1 MARRLEFHN
10 QRAQLRVSESSRFY
24 HTLLR
29 NFYKFLVPPN
39 RSVVELGSGTGDLLA
54 AVQPE
59 LGVGIDFSPA
69 MVEIASK
76 RHPELTFIE
85 SDVDSFSG
93 GQSFDY
99 LLMSDLVNDLPD
111 VQRTLTRALKFAHKD
126 SRIVLNFFNNL
137 WRPILTLAIWLG
149 LKAPTLL
156 PNWLSK
162 SDMENLLDLA
172 GWEVVKTDERI
183 LIPIKI
189 PFIASF
195 INRWVAPLPLI
206 RHLSLAWVLPRQ
218 TQPDSSDVLIA
229 GSHHCL

>member
-156 PNWLSK
+156 EL
-162 SDMENLLDLA
+162 E
-172 GWEVVKTDERI
+172 
-183 LIPIKI
+183 LI
-189 PFIASF
+189 
-195 INRWVAPLPLI
+195 
-206 RHLSLAWVLPRQ
+206 
-218 TQPDSSDVLIA
+218 
-229 GSHHCL
+229 